1 MMTKAKARALVE
13 ALRQEIGIA
22 ENDLETFAG
31 NSIAP
36 KTSLRRSRPKMR
48 RRRIDRRTSRVP
60 RRPAPDRL
68 AAVTAVE
75 FRLPMP
81 PNEGDPVPFGC
92 LVTPVAWSR
101 ASGGRT
107 VRLFTPKKQRN
118 NAAALRIMAQQQM
131 QGRLPFDCAIIGQI
145 TAEMAIPKTWSK
157 KKQQA
162 ALCGEIW
169 PAKRP
174 DLSNICKQVED
185 ALNGVVFRDD
195 ALIVRYDT
203 MQKRYS
209 AQPKIVATYQPVR
222 K

>member
-1 MMTKAKARALVE
+1 MT
-13 ALRQEIGIA
+13 
-22 ENDLETFAG
+22 
-31 NSIAP
+31 
-36 KTSLRRSRPKMR
+36 
-48 RRRIDRRTSRVP
+48 
-60 RRPAPDRL
+60 
-68 AAVTAVE
+68 VE

-81 PNEGDPVPFGC
+81 PSTNAPGYR
-92 LVTPVAWSR
+92 LVARRAVAWSR

-131 QGRLPFDCAIIGQI
+131 HRAVTVRLRHYRPNHRRNGDPENLVKEK
-145 TAEMAIPKTWSK
+145 TAGGIVWRK
-157 KKQQA
+157 
-162 ALCGEIW
+162 IW

-174 DLSNICKQVED
+174 DLSNICKQVEA